1 MQNFAFSKKEIKILK
16 LLIWFIPHYWG
27 ICSYD
32 WPGKRGNFDKNWP
45 NAWSLGYF
53 IQVTTTIKQQLPAH
67 DKNHMQKKAI
77 CFSVV
82 AHKKLPGK
90 LHNTGQ
96 KKIVDSP

>member
-45 NAWSLGYF
+45 NA
-53 IQVTTTIKQQLPAH
+53 
-67 DKNHMQKKAI
+67 
-77 CFSVV
+77 
-82 AHKKLPGK
+82 
-90 LHNTGQ
+90 
-96 KKIVDSP
+96 